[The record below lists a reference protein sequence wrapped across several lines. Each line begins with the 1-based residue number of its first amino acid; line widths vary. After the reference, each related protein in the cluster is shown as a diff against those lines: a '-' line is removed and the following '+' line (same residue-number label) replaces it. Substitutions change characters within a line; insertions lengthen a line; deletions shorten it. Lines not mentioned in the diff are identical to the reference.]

1 MANIEITFD
10 DEQFRKHLQYIR
22 DNLGKEVME
31 TVRHGAQEIE
41 NIAKETAPKQYGF
54 LRASIGHIDMG
65 RVTGSPKSGAP
76 NVIGVWREEDDADVK
91 SVEIGSGMAYARY
104 MEYYRAM
111 SSLKTK
117 KRMIVKTRS
126 GEGQSPYMAPAF
138 AMVSPKVI
146 KDITALMRKML
157 RG

>member
-10 DEQFRKHLQYIR
+10 DEQFRNHLNYIR
-22 DNLGKEVME
+22 DQLGKEVMS
-31 TVRHGAQEIE
+31 VVKKGALEIE
-41 NIAKETAPKQYGF
+41 HIAKRTAPKRYGF
-54 LRASIGHIDMG
+54 LRASIGHVDMG
-65 RVTGSPKSGAP
+65 QVTGSSKNPP
-76 NVIGVWREEDDADVK
+76 NVIGVWREEDGPDIK

-117 KRMIVKTRS
+117 KRMIVATK
-126 GEGQSPYMAPAF
+126 EGQSPYMAPAF
-138 AMVSPKVI
+138 AMVTPKVI
-146 KDITALMRKML
+146 KDLTELMRKML